1 MFLHSCAGEAPR
13 RQHSGCGQG
22 GCGHLW
28 EEGRGGQ
35 QESEVGLPHYSTCR
49 YSVGGGREPLRPKV
63 SKNGIIFHKNTCMQP
78 TPKDSKDTSL
88 PSPDPLCGHS
98 SVTCLANR
106 TCVDTHV
113 TSEVS
118 VHHVAAQPLLLLLPK
133 NGLPPGDS
141 PSAGPPMRG
150 HWRLGY
156 DRPTARE
163 VWWETEVRCRGG
175 GNYYT
180 AKLYTRCN
188 TYSNNIVWYY
198 RIIYNTMLFCK
209 MSLWENFFT
218 YFAGLLFPNFSNI
231 TMYYIVTS

>member
-163 VWWETEVRCRGG
+163 V
-175 GNYYT
+175 
-180 AKLYTRCN
+180 
-188 TYSNNIVWYY
+188 
-198 RIIYNTMLFCK
+198 
-209 MSLWENFFT
+209 
-218 YFAGLLFPNFSNI
+218 
-231 TMYYIVTS
+231 